1 MSAATRALRSRTMV
15 SRRAILIL
23 ASALLVAIAA
33 PGAVAA
39 AGETSTQSSSPF
51 SDQGSNSNY
60 RSYITGVT
68 PRVAGLGVQVL
79 EFADRLQ
86 LVNHT
91 GKTVTVFGYQQDP
104 YARVL
109 ADGTVQRNVR
119 SPATYLNESFYGN
132 VATPKIADPT
142 APPRWEVLDRT
153 RQFEW
158 HDHRIH
164 WPSPRLPP
172 QVKDKSKRTLIFNW
186 TVPIEVGGVKGAIA
200 GQLFWV
206 PESSKTPVAAVV
218 VGVVIVLAGLA
229 FVAIVRRRR
238 RRGGADPDA
247 DDRPRAAKE
256 AW

>member
-1 MSAATRALRSRTMV
+1 MSALARALRSRTMV
-15 SRRAILIL
+15 GRRMIPIL
-23 ASALLVAIAA
+23 ASVLLVVIAA
-33 PGAVAA
+33 PGAVAV

-51 SDQGSNSNY
+51 SDQGSSSNY
-60 RSYITGVT
+60 RSYVTGVT

-109 ADGTVQRNVR
+109 ANGTVQRNVR

-153 RQFEW
+153 GRFEW

-164 WPSPRLPP
+164 WPSPQLPP

-186 TVPIEVGGVKGAIA
+186 RVPIEVGGVKGVIA

-206 PESSKTPVAAVV
+206 PESSKTPVAAIVL
-218 VGVVIVLAGLA
+218 GVVIVLSSLA
-229 FVAIVRRRR
+229 FVVFVRRRR
-238 RRGGADPDA
+238 RRGGESPDA
-247 DDRPRAAKE
+247 DDRPWPAKE